1 MKIQLASSYGFCFGV
16 KRAIEIAEAHKGS
29 VTYGPL
35 IHNKDEINRLKVG
48 FNIGLAENINDIQ
61 TDDAIVI
68 RTHGIPKDELAQLN
82 AQEHKVIDATCPY
95 VTTPQN
101 IVQKMSEEGYSII
114 IFGDASHPE
123 IKGVVSYAK
132 DLDDAFIVLE
142 LEELNDL
149 PLKGKVA
156 VVSQTTKKPED
167 FAKVVT
173 ALMSTRKEIRVFNT
187 ICNATFENQDAAS
200 ELAKEADV
208 MIVIGGKH
216 SSNTKQLHSICMR
229 DCQESYLIEN
239 EAELESSWFDKKTFC
254 GISAGASTPDWVVQ
268 NVIDKIEKLK
278 KLKKIEK
285 SSCIV

>member
-16 KRAIEIAEAHKGS
+16 KRAIEIAEEHKGS

-48 FNIGLAENINDIQ
+48 FNIGLADKLEDISGNG
-61 TDDAIVI
+61 TVVI
-68 RTHGIPKDELAQLN
+68 RTHGIPKNELAQLE

-101 IVQKMSEEGYSII
+101 IVQKMSEDGYSIV
-114 IFGDASHPE
+114 IFGDREHPE
-123 IKGVVSYAK
+123 IKGVVSYAE
-132 DLDDAFIVLE
+132 DIEDAFIVLE
-142 LEELNDL
+142 PEELINL

-167 FAKVVT
+167 FAKIVT

-187 ICNATFENQDAAS
+187 ICNATFENQDAAA

-208 MIVIGGKH
+208 MVVIGGKH
-216 SSNTKQLHSICMR
+216 SSNTKQLHSICKR
-229 DCQESYLIEN
+229 DCIDAYLIEN
-239 EAELESSWFDKKTFC
+239 EIELEPSWFENKDFC
-254 GISAGASTPDWVVQ
+254 GVSAGASTPDWVVE
-268 NVIDKIEKLK
+268 NVISKIQEIKRQEKQ
-278 KLKKIEK
+278 KKIET
-285 SSCIV
+285 

>member
-16 KRAIEIAEAHKGS
+16 KRAIEIAEEHKGS

-48 FNIGLAENINDIQ
+48 FNIGLAENLDDIH
-61 TDDAIVI
+61 TDDAVVI
-68 RTHGIPKDELAQLN
+68 RTHGIPKDELAALKKQD
-82 AQEHKVIDATCPY
+82 HKVIDATCPY

-101 IVQKMSEEGYSII
+101 IVEKMSLDGYSIV
-114 IFGDASHPE
+114 IFGDKDHPE
-123 IKGVVSYAK
+123 IKGVVSYAEDPK
-132 DLDDAFIVLE
+132 DAFIVLE
-142 LEELNDL
+142 PEELEEL

-167 FAKVVT
+167 FAKIVT
-173 ALMSTRKEIRVFNT
+173 ALMLTRKEIRVFNT

-200 ELAKEADV
+200 ELAKDAGV

-216 SSNTKQLHSICMR
+216 SSNTKQLHSICKR
-229 DCQESYLIEN
+229 DCDDSYLVEN
-239 EAELESSWFDKKTFC
+239 ETELESGWFEGKELC

-268 NVIDKIEKLK
+268 NVISKIQEMK
-278 KLKKIEK
+278 KVDE
-285 SSCIV
+285 IV